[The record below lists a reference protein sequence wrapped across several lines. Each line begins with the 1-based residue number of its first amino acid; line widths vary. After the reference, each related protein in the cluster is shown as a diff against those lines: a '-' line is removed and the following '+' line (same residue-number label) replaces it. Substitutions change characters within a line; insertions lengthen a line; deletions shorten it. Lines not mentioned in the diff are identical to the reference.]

1 MKAAAAAL
9 LTALLLLLGAGSG
22 CRQADKPG
30 AEAHGNPL
38 AKEKVG
44 PQAPPPG
51 ATGGRAR

>member
-1 MKAAAAAL
+1 MKTAAAAILA
-9 LTALLLLLGAGSG
+9 ALLLLGTISG
-22 CRQADKPG
+22 CRRPDKPE